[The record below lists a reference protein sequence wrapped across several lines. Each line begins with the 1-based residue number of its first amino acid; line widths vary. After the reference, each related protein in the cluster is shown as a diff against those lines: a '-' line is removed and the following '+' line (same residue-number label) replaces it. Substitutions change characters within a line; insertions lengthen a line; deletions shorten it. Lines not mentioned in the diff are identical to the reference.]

1 MFLRI
6 AGVRSTKQSGSIN
19 DATGHG
25 ARSNP
30 VPSIMQQGTD
40 MGFFDKLKDGLEKT
54 RTNIANGLDS
64 VFGDYSQ
71 VDDDF
76 FDELEELLIMA
87 DVGVSASDRIISDM
101 RGRIREEHLKTRDE
115 VKDALIAALSDTMKH
130 AGDGNTT
137 FEEAVDRTVI
147 LVIGVNGVGKTTSIG
162 KLAMGFKARGKK
174 VILAAADTF
183 RAGAREQLEVWA
195 ERAGCDIVGHEEGSD
210 PAAVVYDAAA
220 AFESRHADILICD
233 TAGRLHN
240 KKNLMDELSK
250 INRIFEKKL
259 PDVHKE
265 VLLVLDATTGQN
277 ALSQTREFKQVCEP
291 TGIILTKMD
300 GSAKGGIVIAIAN
313 EFDIPVRY
321 IGVGEQA
328 EDLQRF
334 DPEEFI
340 RALFY
345 R

>member
-1 MFLRI
+1 
-6 AGVRSTKQSGSIN
+6 
-19 DATGHG
+19 
-25 ARSNP
+25 
-30 VPSIMQQGTD
+30 
-40 MGFFDKLKDGLEKT
+40 MGFFDKLKEGLEKT

-76 FDELEELLIMA
+76 FDDLEEMLIMA
-87 DVGVSASDRIISDM
+87 DVGVNASDKIVSEM
-101 RGRIREEHLKTRDE
+101 KSRIREEHLKDRDE
-115 VKDALIAALSDTMKH
+115 VKNALIKTLSDAMKR
-130 AGDGNTT
+130 AGDTDET
-137 FEEAVDRTVI
+137 FDLGEQKTVI

-162 KLAMGFKARGKK
+162 KLAMSFKENGKK

-195 ERAGCDIVGHEEGSD
+195 ERTGCDLIGHEEGSD
-210 PAAVVYDAAA
+210 PAAVVYDAVS
-220 AFESRHADILICD
+220 AFESKDADILICD

-240 KKNLMDELSK
+240 KKNLMYELAK

-259 PDVHKE
+259 PDVRKE

-277 ALSQTREFKQVCEP
+277 ALSQVREFKQVCEP

-313 EFDIPVRY
+313 EFDIPVKY
-321 IGVGEQA
+321 IGVGEHA
-328 EDLQRF
+328 DDLQKF

-340 RALFY
+340 RAIFY
-345 R
+345 

>member
-1 MFLRI
+1 
-6 AGVRSTKQSGSIN
+6 
-19 DATGHG
+19 
-25 ARSNP
+25 
-30 VPSIMQQGTD
+30 
-40 MGFFDKLKDGLEKT
+40 MGFFDKLKDGLAKT
-54 RTNIANGLDS
+54 RANISNGLDS

-76 FDELEELLIMA
+76 FDELEEMLIMA
-87 DVGVSASDRIISDM
+87 DVGVNASDEIISSM
-101 RGRIREEHLKTRDE
+101 KKRIHEEHLKDRDE
-115 VKDALIAALSDTMKH
+115 VKNALIATLSETMRH
-130 AGDGNTT
+130 AGDGNVS
-137 FEEAVDRTVI
+137 FEEAEDRAVI

-162 KLAMGFKARGKK
+162 KLAMNYKTKGKK
-174 VILAAADTF
+174 VIMAAADTF
-183 RAGAREQLEVWA
+183 RAAAREQLEVWA
-195 ERAGCDIVGHEEGSD
+195 QRVDCEIVGHEEGSD
-210 PAAVVYDAAA
+210 PAAVVYDAVDI
-220 AFESRHADILICD
+220 FESRHADILICD

-240 KKNLMDELSK
+240 KKNLMDELAK

-277 ALSQTREFKQVCEP
+277 ALSQVREFKQVCEP

-300 GSAKGGIVIAIAN
+300 GSAKGGIVIAIAH

-328 EDLQRF
+328 DDLQRF

-340 RALFY
+340 RAVFT
-345 R
+345 

>member
-1 MFLRI
+1 
-6 AGVRSTKQSGSIN
+6 
-19 DATGHG
+19 
-25 ARSNP
+25 
-30 VPSIMQQGTD
+30 
-40 MGFFDKLKDGLEKT
+40 MGFFDKLKEGLAKT
-54 RTNIANGLDS
+54 RANISNGLDS

-76 FDELEELLIMA
+76 FDDLEEMLIMA
-87 DVGVSASDRIISDM
+87 DVGVNASDKIIASMKDRIHEERLKD
-101 RGRIREEHLKTRDE
+101 RED
-115 VKDALIAALSDTMKH
+115 VKNALIATLADTMRH
-130 AGDGNTT
+130 AGEGNSS
-137 FEEAVDRTVI
+137 FDEATERSVI

-162 KLAMGFKARGKK
+162 KLAMNYQSQGRK
-174 VILAAADTF
+174 VIMAAADTF
-183 RAGAREQLEVWA
+183 RAAAREQLEIWA
-195 ERAGCDIVGHEEGSD
+195 KRAGCDIVGKEEGAD
-210 PAAVVYDAAA
+210 PAAVVYDAVD
-220 AFESRHADILICD
+220 AFESKHADILICD

-240 KKNLMDELSK
+240 KKNLMDELAK
-250 INRIFEKKL
+250 INRIFDKKL

-277 ALSQTREFKQVCEP
+277 ALSQVREFKQVCEP

-328 EDLQRF
+328 DDLQKF

-340 RALFY
+340 RAVFT
-345 R
+345 

>member
-1 MFLRI
+1 
-6 AGVRSTKQSGSIN
+6 
-19 DATGHG
+19 
-25 ARSNP
+25 
-30 VPSIMQQGTD
+30 
-40 MGFFDKLKDGLEKT
+40 MGFFERLKDGLEKT
-54 RTNIANGLDS
+54 RNNIANGLDA

-76 FDELEELLIMA
+76 FDDLEEMLIMA
-87 DVGVSASDRIISDM
+87 DVGVTASDKIVSEM
-101 RGRIREEHLKTRDE
+101 KSRIRDEHLKDRDE
-115 VKDALIAALSDTMKH
+115 VKNALIKTLAETMKH
-130 AGDGNTT
+130 AGDGNAS
-137 FEEAVDRTVI
+137 FETSDEKAVI
-147 LVIGVNGVGKTTSIG
+147 LIIGVNGVGKTTSIG
-162 KLAMGFKARGKK
+162 KLAMSFKSNGKK
-174 VILAAADTF
+174 VVMAAADTF

-195 ERAGCDIVGHEEGSD
+195 ERVGCDIVGHEEGSD
-210 PAAVVYDAAA
+210 PAAVVYDAVD

-259 PDVHKE
+259 PDVRKE

-277 ALSQTREFKQVCEP
+277 ALSQVREFKQVCEP

-321 IGVGEQA
+321 IGVGEHA
-328 EDLQRF
+328 DDLQKF

-340 RALFY
+340 RAIFY
-345 R
+345 

>member
-1 MFLRI
+1 
-6 AGVRSTKQSGSIN
+6 
-19 DATGHG
+19 
-25 ARSNP
+25 
-30 VPSIMQQGTD
+30 
-40 MGFFDKLKDGLEKT
+40 MGFFDKLRDGLEKT
-54 RTNIANGLDS
+54 RINISNGLDS

-76 FDELEELLIMA
+76 FDDLEEMLIMA
-87 DVGVSASDRIISDM
+87 DVGVNASDKIISAM
-101 RGRIREEHLKTRDE
+101 KSRIHEERLKTKDE
-115 VKDALIAALSDTMKH
+115 VRNALIATLADTMRQ
-130 AGDGNTT
+130 AGDDSSS
-137 FEEAVDRTVI
+137 FEEALDRAVI

-162 KLAMGFKARGKK
+162 KLAMNYKAQGKK
-174 VILAAADTF
+174 VIMAAADTF
-183 RAGAREQLEVWA
+183 RAAAREQLEIWA
-195 ERAGCDIVGHEEGSD
+195 ERVGCDIIGHEEGSD
-210 PAAVVYDAAA
+210 PAAVVYDAVD
-220 AFESRHADILICD
+220 AFESKHADILICD

-240 KKNLMDELSK
+240 KKNLMDELAK

-277 ALSQTREFKQVCEP
+277 ALSQVREFKQVFEP

-321 IGVGEQA
+321 IGVGEKA
-328 EDLQRF
+328 DDLQRF

-340 RALFY
+340 KAVFT
-345 R
+345 

>member
-1 MFLRI
+1 
-6 AGVRSTKQSGSIN
+6 
-19 DATGHG
+19 
-25 ARSNP
+25 
-30 VPSIMQQGTD
+30 
-40 MGFFDKLKDGLEKT
+40 MGFFDKLKEGLEKT

-76 FDELEELLIMA
+76 FEDLEEMLIMA
-87 DVGVSASDRIISDM
+87 DVGVNASDKIVSEM
-101 RGRIREEHLKTRDE
+101 KGRIREEHLKDRDE
-115 VKDALIAALSDTMKH
+115 VKNALIKTLSEAMKR
-130 AGDGNTT
+130 AGDTDDT
-137 FEEAVDRTVI
+137 FDMGDRKTII

-162 KLAMGFKARGKK
+162 KLAMNFRKNGKK

-195 ERAGCDIVGHEEGSD
+195 EMAGCDLIGHEEGSD
-210 PAAVVYDAAA
+210 PAAVVYDAVS
-220 AFESRHADILICD
+220 AFESKDADILICD

-240 KKNLMDELSK
+240 KKNLMDELAK
-250 INRIFEKKL
+250 INRIFERKL
-259 PDVHKE
+259 PDVKKE

-277 ALSQTREFKQVCEP
+277 ALSQVREFKQVCEP

-313 EFDIPVRY
+313 EFDIPVKY
-321 IGVGEQA
+321 IGVGEHA
-328 EDLQRF
+328 DDLQKF

-340 RALFY
+340 RAIFY
-345 R
+345 